1 MNFKNVLDGLMLWK
15 KLELITGKAS
25 KKHNL
30 STEKTMTEALEHCPE
45 CEESRKSKI
54 VNTPVWFECKTCGY
68 TEDCFKGPAS
78 TFARTRNPNG
88 PLTQY
93 L

>member
-1 MNFKNVLDGLMLWK
+1 
-15 KLELITGKAS
+15 
-25 KKHNL
+25 
-30 STEKTMTEALEHCPE
+30 MTEALEHCPE
-45 CEESRKSKI
+45 CGESKKSNL

-68 TEDCFKGPAS
+68 CEDVFKGPVA
-78 TFARTRNPNG
+78 TFTRMRDPAG